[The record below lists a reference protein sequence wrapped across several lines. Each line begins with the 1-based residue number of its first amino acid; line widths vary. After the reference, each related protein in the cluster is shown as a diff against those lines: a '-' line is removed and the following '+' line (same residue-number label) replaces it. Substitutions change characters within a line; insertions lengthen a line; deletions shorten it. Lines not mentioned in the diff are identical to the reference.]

1 MAGPRQTHPLAIAAN
16 ALLVE
21 HMHVHL
27 LQYQHILCFHRGIP
41 HHSLTFLLGAAIV
54 ALTVAAIS
62 AERIAVHIDRLIR
75 TFGARYSDNNNVVTV
90 DLLHEYVFR
99 RENIHTGLVGI
110 VDNIPEFFDESVRIW
125 QIHRMQRL
133 VCPFLYTQQN
143 DPAVRIGKCGVCLP
157 NTLRQPAKS
166 LLSLDAIVFPILLY
180 LGKVNHV
187 FSPPLADFSLP
198 QATFRFSE
206 YIFRVYII

>member
-1 MAGPRQTHPLAIAAN
+1 MAIAAN

-27 LQYQHILCFHRGIP
+27 LQHQHILCFHRGIP

-133 VCPFLYTQQN
+133 VCPFLYT
-143 DPAVRIGKCGVCLP
+143 
-157 NTLRQPAKS
+157 
-166 LLSLDAIVFPILLY
+166 
-180 LGKVNHV
+180 
-187 FSPPLADFSLP
+187 
-198 QATFRFSE
+198 
-206 YIFRVYII
+206 